1 MSVFD
6 SKIYFCFFRCE
17 KFNGLNKTKHLLFT
31 LLFLISITVTSQ
43 DRKIVYPHS
52 VFWHKTE
59 VNEFFNEKFGVGA
72 DFVYRSK
79 NEMNQGS
86 MFDSHNRTSFRPWI
100 NYQFSK
106 TSRFSVSPIG
116 YMHTNE
122 YIGKPEDYDKP
133 EFHEWRSTLQF
144 FHHYKHRNGKWMHT
158 WRYRYEF
165 RWQERPGNDDYR
177 FLTRFRFRYRI
188 RYMINSNDF
197 YDDKT
202 LYAMASN
209 EIGLNIGKNV
219 TYNTFNQ
226 NRLYIGVGY
235 RFLNTVRAE
244 LRYVNRFRTRGAT
257 GIEFDSDN
265 GFMLGIYI
273 DQLSN
278 LWKSDI
284 QKVRFAD

>member
-1 MSVFD
+1 MN
-6 SKIYFCFFRCE
+6 R
-17 KFNGLNKTKHLLFT
+17 TKSFLL
-31 LLFLISITVTSQ
+31 LLFLIPVTAVSQ

-59 VNEFFNEKFGVGA
+59 VNEFFNEKWGVGA

-79 NEMNQGS
+79 NEMNRGS

-100 NYQFSK
+100 NYQISK
-106 TSRFSVSPIG
+106 NSRLSISPIG

-122 YIGKPEDYDKP
+122 YIGKPEDYDRP
-133 EFHEWRSTLQF
+133 PFHEWRSTLQF
-144 FHHYKHRNGKWMHT
+144 FHHYKHANGKLMHT

-165 RWQERPGNDDYR
+165 RWQERPAEDDYR
-177 FLTRFRFRYRI
+177 FFTRFRFRYRI

-197 YDDKT
+197 YENNT
-202 LYAMASN
+202 LYAMISN

-226 NRLYIGVGY
+226 NRLYAGIGY
-235 RFLNTVRAE
+235 RFLNSARVE

-257 GIEFDSDN
+257 GIEFDNDR
-265 GFMLGIYI
+265 GFMLGVYI
-273 DQLSN
+273 DQLSD
-278 LWKSDI
+278 LWKTDV